1 MDRSTRLAPLGL
13 QRLRILECL
22 GGNSS
27 PRLTGYFDPADDAMI
42 FMAFRD
48 HVLRLSN
55 EWSEETDPYLI
66 SLLAAERLLSGE
78 IAAAETIL
86 AHLPS
91 APVVRDHCAGFC
103 RMSALYAMS
112 VALPIPDEWRD
123 TPGWVRGSDME
134 HNLQAWLRKHADR
147 LQWKE
152 EEGCYRIAAE
162 RKENRP

>member
-1 MDRSTRLAPLGL
+1 
-13 QRLRILECL
+13 
-22 GGNSS
+22 
-27 PRLTGYFDPADDAMI
+27 MI
-42 FMAFRD
+42 FTAFRD
-48 HVLRLSN
+48 HVFRLSN
-55 EWSEETDPYLI
+55 EWSEEMDPYLI
-66 SLLAAERLLSGE
+66 SLLAAARLLSGE

-91 APVVRDHCAGFC
+91 APIVRDHGAGFC
-103 RMSALYAMS
+103 RMAALYAMS
-112 VALPIPDEWRD
+112 AALPIPDEWCD
-123 TPGWVRGSDME
+123 TRGWVRGSDME